1 MKFKYNRVLVTGGC
15 GFIGSHYIEALLNTF
30 TNVEVINLDL
40 CTYAVSKKNIK
51 LLDSLPSYELIKGS
65 ICDDSLV
72 KKLSKI
78 LSQI

>member
-1 MKFKYNRVLVTGGC
+1 MKLKYNRVLVTGGC

-40 CTYAVSKKNIK
+40 CTYAVSKNIK